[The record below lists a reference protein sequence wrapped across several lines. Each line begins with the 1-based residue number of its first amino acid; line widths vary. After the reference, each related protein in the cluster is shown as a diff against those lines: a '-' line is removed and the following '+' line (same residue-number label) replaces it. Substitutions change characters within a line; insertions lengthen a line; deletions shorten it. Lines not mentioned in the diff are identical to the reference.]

1 MKIIKN
7 KKHMISFL
15 LKNISCTCFVYL
27 LILANAHAFP
37 QKKDIHKKTLKTKI
51 QLSFI
56 PENTPENITEN
67 KITTNPDLLNT
78 IESEQ
83 KSPLNIAIKT
93 KSTSSIDFNKLR
105 PKNKIKQIKDHYLTF
120 YLGKKD
126 KLKATYLQGSYAIN
140 YSQSW

>member
-15 LKNISCTCFVYL
+15 IKNISCTCFVYL
-27 LILANAHAFP
+27 LTLANAHAFP
-37 QKKDIHKKTLKTKI
+37 QKKDMHKKTLKTKI

-56 PENTPENITEN
+56 PENTTES
-67 KITTNPDLLNT
+67 KITTNLDLLNI
-78 IESEQ
+78 IEPEQ
-83 KSPLNIAIKT
+83 KKPLNITIKS
-93 KSTSSIDFNKLR
+93 KSASSIDFNKLR
-105 PKNKIKQIKDHYLTF
+105 PKNKIKQIKERYLTF
-120 YLGKKD
+120 YSGKKD